1 MALGNAGREAR
12 ALRVMVWI
20 AFAIVL
26 GIDIAYLLL
35 IGAQQPYPPD
45 AFTVPFVAAFLV
57 LMAGML
63 GLSLLNSAPIV
74 RLRPALRAGAA
85 GGLLV
90 IGVLALFSI
99 GLPLMVAGALATG
112 AAVRSLTGRRRTAVM
127 SEVIAAVLV
136 LVFLVSGFEVTER
149 LIVCPPTGSSGGGGP
164 GFVLGGYHWECVD
177 GQLYM
182 HSGFCNSG
190 SGTVDSNG
198 NVTTICH

>member
-90 IGVLALFSI
+90 IGVPGRGS
-99 GLPLMVAGALATG
+99 AG
-112 AAVRSLTGRRRTAVM
+112 GR
-127 SEVIAAVLV
+127 
-136 LVFLVSGFEVTER
+136 
-149 LIVCPPTGSSGGGGP
+149 SGGGGVCRAAP
-164 GFVLGGYHWECVD
+164 GHGCGPW
-177 GQLYM
+177 
-182 HSGFCNSG
+182 
-190 SGTVDSNG
+190 
-198 NVTTICH
+198 

>member
-35 IGAQQPYPPD
+35 IRAQQPSPPD

-63 GLSLLNSAPIV
+63 GPSLLNSAPIV

-85 GGLLV
+85 AGLLV
-90 IGVLALFSI
+90 LGVLAAFSI
-99 GLPLMVAGALATG
+99 GIPLLVAGALGTRAAGG
-112 AAVRSLTGRRRTAVM
+112 ALVRPGA
-127 SEVIAAVLV
+127 
-136 LVFLVSGFEVTER
+136 
-149 LIVCPPTGSSGGGGP
+149 GG
-164 GFVLGGYHWECVD
+164 
-177 GQLYM
+177 
-182 HSGFCNSG
+182 
-190 SGTVDSNG
+190 
-198 NVTTICH
+198 

>member
-12 ALRVMVWI
+12 ALRVMMWI

-74 RLRPALRAGAA
+74 LLPPALLAGAA

-90 IGVLALFSI
+90 ICVPGAGSVGGRSAGV
-99 GLPLMVAGALATG
+99 
-112 AAVRSLTGRRRTAVM
+112 
-127 SEVIAAVLV
+127 
-136 LVFLVSGFEVTER
+136 
-149 LIVCPPTGSSGGGGP
+149 
-164 GFVLGGYHWECVD
+164 
-177 GQLYM
+177 
-182 HSGFCNSG
+182 
-190 SGTVDSNG
+190 
-198 NVTTICH
+198 

>member
-90 IGVLALFSI
+90 IGVHGRGRSGGRSGGEGHGA
-99 GLPLMVAGALATG
+99 AGAGNGGVPGDCGGVWAF
-112 AAVRSLTGRRRTAVM
+112 VFSL
-127 SEVIAAVLV
+127 SVL
-136 LVFLVSGFEVTER
+136 R
-149 LIVCPPTGSSGGGGP
+149 
-164 GFVLGGYHWECVD
+164 
-177 GQLYM
+177 
-182 HSGFCNSG
+182 
-190 SGTVDSNG
+190 
-198 NVTTICH
+198 